1 MATAHILLNCDTG
14 SERSVIEELKPMEGV
29 KEVCVLS
36 GAYDI
41 IVKLECPT
49 NERLREV
56 IAWKIRKVQHIRS
69 TLTLLDIQGR
79 VTP

>member
-14 SERSVIEELKPMEGV
+14 SEKSVIDELKPMEGV
-29 KEVCVLS
+29 KEVRGIL
-36 GAYDI
+36 GAYDV

-49 NERLREV
+49 NERLREI